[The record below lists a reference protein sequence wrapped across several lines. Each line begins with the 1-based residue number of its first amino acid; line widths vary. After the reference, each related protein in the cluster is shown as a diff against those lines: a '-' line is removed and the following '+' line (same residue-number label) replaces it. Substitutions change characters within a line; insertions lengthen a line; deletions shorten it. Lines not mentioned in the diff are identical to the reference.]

1 MTAAAVMNLRPSGA
15 GVITLLKIQTYKASV
30 GVSAL
35 AGSSLAAPSSLAT
48 GGFISKV
55 GGSMRSIRNLFFVDK
70 ITKNAT
76 LTPERQMYCL
86 AFCST

>member
-48 GGFISKV
+48 GGFISK
-55 GGSMRSIRNLFFVDK
+55 G
-70 ITKNAT
+70 
-76 LTPERQMYCL
+76 Q
-86 AFCST
+86 